1 MIGLDTNVLVRVL
14 VDDGSADVTKARKF
28 VAAQAAEGCDFFV
41 DKVVLVEM
49 VWVLETV
56 FGYGRTRRMIERAS
70 RRTPARAATSAE
82 IADAQALARLAAS
95 AGANTLGEATCLRRA
110 LLLHGWLR
118 RRGLRPALLLG
129 LPTNAPAPAA
139 GDFSAHA
146 WVELDGVPLLES
158 DVGYRPVVPASPAP
172 QA

>member
-1 MIGLDTNVLVRVL
+1 MGRRLQRWRALDGRDRWRLIGCVVGLW
-14 VDDGSADVTKARKF
+14 F
-28 VAAQAAEGCDFFV
+28 VHASLA
-41 DKVVLVEM
+41 
-49 VWVLETV
+49 V
-56 FGYGRTRRMIERAS
+56 FGYGRTRRMIERVS

-95 AGANTLGEATCLRRA
+95 AGANALGEATCLRRA

-146 WVELDGVPLLES
+146 WVELEGVPLLES
-158 DVGYRPVVPASPAP
+158 DAGYRPFVPASPAP

>member
-1 MIGLDTNVLVRVL
+1 MGRRLQRWRALDGRDRWRLIGCVVGLW
-14 VDDGSADVTKARKF
+14 F
-28 VAAQAAEGCDFFV
+28 VHASLA
-41 DKVVLVEM
+41 
-49 VWVLETV
+49 V
-56 FGYGRTRRMIERAS
+56 FGYGRTRRMIERVS

-118 RRGLRPALLLG
+118 RRGLQPALLLG
-129 LPTNAPAPAA
+129 LPANAAAPAP

-146 WVELDGVPLLES
+146 WVELEGVPLLES
-158 DVGYRPVVPASPAP
+158 DVGYRPFVPASPAP

>member
-1 MIGLDTNVLVRVL
+1 MGRRLQRWRALDGRDRWRLIGCVVGLW
-14 VDDGSADVTKARKF
+14 F
-28 VAAQAAEGCDFFV
+28 VHASLA
-41 DKVVLVEM
+41 
-49 VWVLETV
+49 V
-56 FGYGRTRRMIERAS
+56 FGYGRTRRMIERVS
-70 RRTPARAATSAE
+70 RRTPARAAMSAE

-95 AGANTLGEATCLRRA
+95 AGANALGEATCLRRA

-146 WVELDGVPLLES
+146 WVELEGVPLLES
-158 DVGYRPVVPASPAP
+158 DAGYRAFVPASPAP

>member
-1 MIGLDTNVLVRVL
+1 MGRRLQRWRALDGRDRWRLIGCVVGLW
-14 VDDGSADVTKARKF
+14 F
-28 VAAQAAEGCDFFV
+28 VHASLA
-41 DKVVLVEM
+41 
-49 VWVLETV
+49 V
-56 FGYGRTRRMIERAS
+56 FGYGRTRRMIERVS

-95 AGANTLGEATCLRRA
+95 AGANALGEATCLRRA

-146 WVELDGVPLLES
+146 WVELEGVPLLES
-158 DVGYRPVVPASPAP
+158 DAGYRAFVPASPAP

>member
-1 MIGLDTNVLVRVL
+1 MGRRLQRWRALDGRDRWRLIGCVVGLW
-14 VDDGSADVTKARKF
+14 F
-28 VAAQAAEGCDFFV
+28 VHASLA
-41 DKVVLVEM
+41 
-49 VWVLETV
+49 V
-56 FGYGRTRRMIERAS
+56 FGYGRTRRMIERVS

-118 RRGLRPALLLG
+118 RRGLQPALLLG
-129 LPTNAPAPAA
+129 LPANAAAPAA

-158 DVGYRPVVPASPAP
+158 DAGYRAFAQSFAP
-172 QA
+172 SGP

>member
-1 MIGLDTNVLVRVL
+1 MGRRLQRWRALDARERWRLIGCVIGLWCVHASL
-14 VDDGSADVTKARKF
+14 A
-28 VAAQAAEGCDFFV
+28 
-41 DKVVLVEM
+41 
-49 VWVLETV
+49 V
-56 FGYGRTRRMIERAS
+56 FGYGRTRRMIERVS

-146 WVELDGVPLLES
+146 WVELEGVPLLES
-158 DVGYRPVVPASPAP
+158 DAGYRAFVPASPAP

>member
-1 MIGLDTNVLVRVL
+1 MGRRLQRWRALDGRDRWRLIGCVVGLW
-14 VDDGSADVTKARKF
+14 F
-28 VAAQAAEGCDFFV
+28 VHASLA
-41 DKVVLVEM
+41 
-49 VWVLETV
+49 V
-56 FGYGRTRRMIERAS
+56 FGYGRTRRMIERVS
-70 RRTPARAATSAE
+70 RRTPARAAMSAE

-95 AGANTLGEATCLRRA
+95 AGANALGEATCLRRA
-110 LLLHGWLR
+110 LLLHGWLL

-146 WVELDGVPLLES
+146 WVELEGVPLLES
-158 DVGYRPVVPASPAP
+158 DAGYRPFVPASPAP

>member
-1 MIGLDTNVLVRVL
+1 MGRRLQRWRALDARDRWRLTGCVVGLW
-14 VDDGSADVTKARKF
+14 F
-28 VAAQAAEGCDFFV
+28 VHASLA
-41 DKVVLVEM
+41 
-49 VWVLETV
+49 V
-56 FGYGRTRRMIERAS
+56 FGYGRTRRMIERVS

-95 AGANTLGEATCLRRA
+95 AGANALGEATCLRRA

-118 RRGLRPALLLG
+118 RRGLQPALLLG
-129 LPTNAPAPAA
+129 LPANAAAPAP

-158 DVGYRPVVPASPAP
+158 DAGYRPFVPASSAP

>member
-1 MIGLDTNVLVRVL
+1 MGRRLQRWRALDGRDRWRLIGCVVGLW
-14 VDDGSADVTKARKF
+14 F
-28 VAAQAAEGCDFFV
+28 VHASLA
-41 DKVVLVEM
+41 
-49 VWVLETV
+49 V
-56 FGYGRTRRMIERAS
+56 FGYGRTRRMIERVS
-70 RRTPARAATSAE
+70 RRTPARAAMSAE

-95 AGANTLGEATCLRRA
+95 AGANALGEATCLRRA

-146 WVELDGVPLLES
+146 WVELEGVPLLES
-158 DVGYRPVVPASPAP
+158 DAGYRPFVPASPAP

>member
-1 MIGLDTNVLVRVL
+1 MGRRLQRWRALDARDRWRLTGCVVGLWFMHASL
-14 VDDGSADVTKARKF
+14 A
-28 VAAQAAEGCDFFV
+28 
-41 DKVVLVEM
+41 
-49 VWVLETV
+49 V
-56 FGYGRTRRMIERAS
+56 FGYGRTRRMIERVS
-70 RRTPARAATSAE
+70 RRTPARAAMSAE

-95 AGANTLGEATCLRRA
+95 AGANALGEATCLRRA

-146 WVELDGVPLLES
+146 WVELEGVPLLES
-158 DVGYRPVVPASPAP
+158 DAGYRAFVPASPAP

>member
-1 MIGLDTNVLVRVL
+1 MGRRLQRWRALDARDRWRLTGCVVGLWFMHASL
-14 VDDGSADVTKARKF
+14 A
-28 VAAQAAEGCDFFV
+28 
-41 DKVVLVEM
+41 
-49 VWVLETV
+49 V
-56 FGYGRTRRMIERAS
+56 FGYGRTRRMIERVS

-146 WVELDGVPLLES
+146 WVELEGVPLLES
-158 DVGYRPVVPASPAP
+158 DAGYRPFVPASPAP

>member
-1 MIGLDTNVLVRVL
+1 MGRRLQRWRALDARERWRLIGCVIGLWCVHASL
-14 VDDGSADVTKARKF
+14 A
-28 VAAQAAEGCDFFV
+28 
-41 DKVVLVEM
+41 
-49 VWVLETV
+49 V
-56 FGYGRTRRMIERAS
+56 FGYGRTRRMIERVS

-146 WVELDGVPLLES
+146 WVELEGVPLLES
-158 DVGYRPVVPASPAP
+158 DAGYRPFVPASPAP

>member
-1 MIGLDTNVLVRVL
+1 MGRRLQRWRALDARDRWRLTGCVVGLWFMHASL
-14 VDDGSADVTKARKF
+14 A
-28 VAAQAAEGCDFFV
+28 
-41 DKVVLVEM
+41 
-49 VWVLETV
+49 V
-56 FGYGRTRRMIERAS
+56 FGYGRTRRMIERGS
-70 RRTPARAATSAE
+70 LRTPTRAASAAE
-82 IADAQALARLAAS
+82 IADAQVLARLAAS
-95 AGANTLGEATCLRRA
+95 AGRNAMGEATCLRRA

-146 WVELDGVPLLES
+146 WVELEGVPLLES
-158 DVGYRPVVPASPAP
+158 DAGYRPFVPASPAP

>member
-1 MIGLDTNVLVRVL
+1 MGRRLQRWRALDGRDRWRLIGCVVGLW
-14 VDDGSADVTKARKF
+14 F
-28 VAAQAAEGCDFFV
+28 VHASLA
-41 DKVVLVEM
+41 
-49 VWVLETV
+49 V
-56 FGYGRTRRMIERAS
+56 FGYGRTRRMIERVS

-95 AGANTLGEATCLRRA
+95 AGANALGEATCLRRA

-118 RRGLRPALLLG
+118 RRGLQPALLLG
-129 LPTNAPAPAA
+129 LPANAAAPAA

-146 WVELDGVPLLES
+146 WVELEGVPLLES
-158 DVGYRPVVPASPAP
+158 DAGYRPFVPASPAP

>member
-1 MIGLDTNVLVRVL
+1 MGRRLQRWRALDERDRWRLIGCVVGLW
-14 VDDGSADVTKARKF
+14 F
-28 VAAQAAEGCDFFV
+28 VHASLA
-41 DKVVLVEM
+41 
-49 VWVLETV
+49 V
-56 FGYGRTRRMIERAS
+56 FGYGRTRRMIERVS
-70 RRTPARAATSAE
+70 RRTPARAAMSAE

-118 RRGLRPALLLG
+118 RKGLQPTLLLG

-146 WVELDGVPLLES
+146 WVELEGVPLLES
-158 DVGYRPVVPASPAP
+158 DAGYRAFVPASPAP

>member
-1 MIGLDTNVLVRVL
+1 MGRRLQRWRALDGRDRWRLIG
-14 VDDGSADVTKARKF
+14 
-28 VAAQAAEGCDFFV
+28 C
-41 DKVVLVEM
+41 VVGLWCVHAS
-49 VWVLETV
+49 LAV
-56 FGYGRTRRMIERAS
+56 FGYGRTRRMIERVS
-70 RRTPARAATSAE
+70 RRTPARAAISAE

-95 AGANTLGEATCLRRA
+95 TGANALGEATCLRRA

-118 RRGLRPALLLG
+118 RKGLQPTLLLG
-129 LPTNAPAPAA
+129 LPTNAPAPAP

-158 DVGYRPVVPASPAP
+158 DAGYRPFVPASPAP

>member
-1 MIGLDTNVLVRVL
+1 MGRRLQRWRALDERDRWRLIGCVVGLW
-14 VDDGSADVTKARKF
+14 F
-28 VAAQAAEGCDFFV
+28 VHASLA
-41 DKVVLVEM
+41 
-49 VWVLETV
+49 V
-56 FGYGRTRRMIERAS
+56 FGYGRTRRMIERVS
-70 RRTPARAATSAE
+70 RRTPARAAMSAE

-95 AGANTLGEATCLRRA
+95 AGANALGEATCLRRA

-146 WVELDGVPLLES
+146 WVELEGVPLLES
-158 DVGYRPVVPASPAP
+158 DAGYRAFVPASPAP

>member
-1 MIGLDTNVLVRVL
+1 MGRRLQRWRALDGRDRWRLIG
-14 VDDGSADVTKARKF
+14 
-28 VAAQAAEGCDFFV
+28 C
-41 DKVVLVEM
+41 VVGLWCVHAS
-49 VWVLETV
+49 LAV
-56 FGYGRTRRMIERAS
+56 FGYGRTRRMIERVS
-70 RRTPARAATSAE
+70 RRTPARAAMSAE

-95 AGANTLGEATCLRRA
+95 AGANALGEATCLRRA

-146 WVELDGVPLLES
+146 WVELEGVPLLES
-158 DVGYRPVVPASPAP
+158 DVGYRPFVPASPAP